1 MDPSDYLSLYSV
13 RPVRRA
19 AGVATIVCLWYL
31 VRLWWKGE
39 LYGVQLRVF
48 VLWFV
53 AALAIQFASRSV
65 WVWIAGFVAQVAL
78 AIVLILKDQ
87 RNDFI

>member
-1 MDPSDYLSLYSV
+1 MDPADYFTLYSV

-19 AGVATIVCLWYL
+19 AILATIVCLWYL
-31 VRLWWKGE
+31 VLLWWKGE

-65 WVWIAGFVAQVAL
+65 WVWIAGFLAQVAL
-78 AIVLILKDQ
+78 AIVLVLKRHWTDSV
-87 RNDFI
+87 

>member
-1 MDPSDYLSLYSV
+1 MDPSDYFTIYSV

-19 AGVATIVCLWYL
+19 AILATIVCLWYI

-39 LYGVQLRVF
+39 LYGVQLHVF
-48 VLWFV
+48 VIWFV

-65 WVWIAGFVAQVAL
+65 WVWIAGFLAQVAL
-78 AIVLILKDQ
+78 AIVLVLKHQWTDSV
-87 RNDFI
+87 